1 MATSKVADTTRNHAV
16 QMRSEGATYKEIA
29 AALSSE
35 GVTENW
41 CKKNLCTIAVF
52 DKHYFLM
59 EQLIP
64 LAIRPEGIPRKEFRA
79 RIKAA
84 YGVPTGKEI
93 PKAIERR
100 TRRALPSNGFIR
112 PDWME
117 PEAARASQNEIVQNA
132 SVLHEMLEAMVAE
145 FCHNHPSSS
154 PWHVRQE
161 IITLATGSYGGGPM
175 VQGRRMLEAVSVM
188 EERMGQKIASERTV
202 PIDEELDDFCV

>member
-1 MATSKVADTTRNHAV
+1 MATSKVTDTTCKHAV

-52 DKHYFLM
+52 DRHYFLM

-79 RIKAA
+79 RVKSA
-84 YGVPTGKEI
+84 YGIPSGKQI

-100 TRRALPSNGFIR
+100 TRRALPSNAFVR

-117 PEAARASQNEIVQNA
+117 PEAARVSQNEIAQNA
-132 SVLHEMLEAMVAE
+132 SALHEVLEAMVAE
-145 FCHNHPSSS
+145 FCHNYPTAS

-188 EERMGQKIASERTV
+188 EERMGQKIASECTA
-202 PIDEELDDFCV
+202 PIDEELDDLCV

>member
-1 MATSKVADTTRNHAV
+1 MATSKVADTTRKHAV
-16 QMRSEGATYKEIA
+16 QMRSGGATYKEIA

-100 TRRALPSNGFIR
+100 TRRALPSNAFVR

-117 PEAARASQNEIVQNA
+117 PEAARVSQNEIAQNA
-132 SVLHEMLEAMVAE
+132 SALHEVLEAMVAE
-145 FCHNHPSSS
+145 FCHNYPTAS

-202 PIDEELDDFCV
+202 PVDEELDDFCV